1 MESKIYG
8 GEDVPHGEVRFM
20 ASFIHNNLYVCSAF
34 MISEKHALTTA
45 YYLHDFFSLWPLP
58 DFSEYS
64 LMLHGGLGPCPD
76 KKFPIEQIECL
87 PKYNVKCPSVSFDAA
102 VITVD
107 LLFTFMLLYN

>member
-20 ASFIHNNLYVCSAF
+20 ASFIHNNLYVCSAI

-45 YYLHDFFSLWPLP
+45 YYLHDFFLLWPLP

-64 LMLHGGLGPCPD
+64 LMLHGGLGPYPD
-76 KKFPIEQIECL
+76 KKFPIEQVECL
-87 PKYNVKCPSVSFDAA
+87 SGYNAQCPSDSFDAA

-107 LLFTFMLLYN
+107 FFLKFVI